1 MVKFIV
7 ISGYT
12 SGRVKLIMNFEEL
25 VIDWSVAF
33 SDNVDDVDTWPM
45 TMRCVI
51 TIRVRITSTGKKIK
65 I

>member
-33 SDNVDDVDTWPM
+33 SDNVDDVDT
-45 TMRCVI
+45 
-51 TIRVRITSTGKKIK
+51 
-65 I
+65 